1 MFARAGIAHS
11 ISRNRSCLL
20 TDARWHSRLTLRHFR
35 MIDSLERL
43 GLVARVAEA
52 LNVSQPAVSKQIADL
67 EQIVGSPIVLR
78 DRNRLFL
85 TPVGLRLAKHARLVL
100 AQIER
105 AALDIDGLAAGI
117 SGAVAVGAVGSVAP
131 TLLPRA
137 ISLMSS
143 VAPHVNLS
151 VVEGHFMSMLP
162 MLNDN
167 SIDFLIARAWQPKEY
182 PNIAQKLLY
191 EERLHVVAGSAH
203 PLTRARKIV
212 WADVA
217 SWPWVFSPETSVAR
231 RGIESLFA
239 QHGLATPERVIA
251 SISLTL
257 NLELIKE
264 MNVLTLFP
272 EGLAKAHAQRGDLV
286 ILPLDAGNLLSEVR
300 CYWRSDRAAEKSKSL
315 FLHCIEQS
323 AAQRKS

>member
-1 MFARAGIAHS
+1 M
-11 ISRNRSCLL
+11 
-20 TDARWHSRLTLRHFR
+20 TDARWHSRLTIRHFR

-52 LNVSQPAVSKQIADL
+52 LNVSQPAVSKQISDL

-78 DRNRLFL
+78 DRNRLYL
-85 TPVGLRLAKHARLVL
+85 TPVGLRLAEHARLVL

-131 TLLPRA
+131 TLLPRSIA
-137 ISLMSS
+137 LMSS
-143 VAPHVNLS
+143 VAPNVNLS

-167 SIDFLIARAWQPKEY
+167 SIDFLIARSWQPKEY
-182 PNIAQKLLY
+182 PKISQTLLY
-191 EERLHVVAGSAH
+191 EETLRVVAGPAH
-203 PLTRARKIV
+203 PLTRARNV
-212 WADVA
+212 GWPDVV

-231 RGIESLFA
+231 QGIASLFA
-239 QHGLATPERVIA
+239 QHGLATPEKVIA

-257 NLELIKE
+257 NIELMKE

-272 EGLAKAHAQRGDLV
+272 EELAKAHALRGDLV

-300 CYWRSDRAAEKSKSL
+300 CYWRSDRPQEKSKSL

-323 AAQRKS
+323 AGQRKH

>member
-1 MFARAGIAHS
+1 MTG
-11 ISRNRSCLL
+11 
-20 TDARWHSRLTLRHFR
+20 ARWHSRLTIRHFR

-52 LNVSQPAVSKQIADL
+52 LNVTQPAVSKQIADL

-78 DRNRLFL
+78 ERNRLYL

-137 ISLMSS
+137 IAFMNS
-143 VAPHVNLS
+143 VAPNVNLS
-151 VVEGHFMSMLP
+151 VTEGHFVSMLP
-162 MLNDN
+162 LLNDN
-167 SIDFLIARAWQPKEY
+167 SIDFLIARSWQPQEY
-182 PNIAQKLLY
+182 SGIAQTLLY
-191 EERLHVVAGSAH
+191 EERLRVVAGPKH
-203 PLTRARKIV
+203 PLTRARNV
-212 WADVA
+212 SWPDVV

-231 RGIESLFA
+231 QGISSLFA
-239 QHGLATPERVIA
+239 QYGLATPERVIA

-257 NLELIKE
+257 NMALMKE

-272 EGLAKAHAQRGDLV
+272 EELAKAHALRGDLA

-300 CYWRSDRAAEKSKSL
+300 CYWRSDRPTDKSKSL

-323 AAQRKS
+323 AAQRNE

>member
-1 MFARAGIAHS
+1 MLHGSAHR
-11 ISRNRSCLL
+11 IGRFRRSFL
-20 TDARWHSRLTLRHFR
+20 TGARWHSRLTIRHFR

-52 LNVSQPAVSKQIADL
+52 LNVTQPAVSKQIADL

-78 DRNRLFL
+78 ERNRLYL

-137 ISLMSS
+137 IAFMNS
-143 VAPHVNLS
+143 VAPNVNLS
-151 VVEGHFMSMLP
+151 VIEGHFVSMLP
-162 MLNDN
+162 LLNDN
-167 SIDFLIARAWQPKEY
+167 SIDFLIARSWQPQEY
-182 PNIAQKLLY
+182 SGIAQTLLY
-191 EERLHVVAGSAH
+191 EERLRVVAGPKH
-203 PLTRARKIV
+203 PLTRARNV
-212 WADVA
+212 SWPDVV

-231 RGIESLFA
+231 QGISSLFA
-239 QHGLATPERVIA
+239 QYGLATPERVTA

-257 NLELIKE
+257 NMALMKE

-272 EGLAKAHAQRGDLV
+272 EELAKAHALRGDLA

-300 CYWRSDRAAEKSKSL
+300 CYWRSDRPTDKSKSL

-323 AAQRKS
+323 AAQRNE